1 MATNRGLRTGSELQ
15 VRLQAHP
22 ELPPRLS
29 LTRGLGRAGAV
40 GERSEP
46 ALLPCANPEPHWG
59 SRVTTAAAVPPPRPA
74 PHALS
79 PPSPRTPSPRHIPVT
94 PPPFPLTP
102 SSPLRPT
109 FASRASPVQ
118 AAQPLTPFLPPP
130 SPLPPP
136 LPPFSLPVG
145 LREPR
150 GGAGRAGGG
159 GKAAP
164 HTQDGGGGAGVGARD
179 AL

>member
-1 MATNRGLRTGSELQ
+1 MAANGALRTGNELQ
-15 VRLQAHP
+15 VRLRARP
-22 ELPPRLS
+22 ELQARPSVRHLRAGEGRRCEGTLRSPPCRPVPIPSPTGAAGSPQPQPHPRSPLLTPPRTRNPTALPS
-29 LTRGLGRAGAV
+29 L
-40 GERSEP
+40 
-46 ALLPCANPEPHWG
+46 
-59 SRVTTAAAVPPPRPA
+59 PPPLSVPHLLLA
-74 PHALS
+74 P
-79 PPSPRTPSPRHIPVT
+79 PQCRQFNPSPLL
-94 PPPFPLTP
+94 F
-102 SSPLRPT
+102 
-109 FASRASPVQ
+109 
-118 AAQPLTPFLPPP
+118 PPP

-136 LPPFSLPVG
+136 LLPSSLPLG